1 MLVMTLV
8 SGCGGASGSQRWHD
22 NGPDDSAP
30 GTTSSPSAD
39 PPAPTP
45 APTGGPSTRPGD
57 YIARLPKFGPA
68 PPPQPVAIAPGPTA
82 PIFKRLP
89 VNQPVAFLTIDDG
102 WFQLPDDPRIMQ
114 AAHIP
119 FTMFL
124 IAPVAGRNPAFFQQ
138 LEGYGGGGAEQTQ
151 HPPQPE
157 GERYPVQLHAGCHA
171 GTCPAAHF

>member
-8 SGCGGASGSQRWHD
+8 SGCGGASVSQRWHD

-30 GTTSSPSAD
+30 SVTSGTSAD
-39 PPAPTP
+39 PPA
-45 APTGGPSTRPGD
+45 
-57 YIARLPKFGPA
+57 
-68 PPPQPVAIAPGPTA
+68 PTA

-124 IAPVAGRNPAFFQQ
+124 IGPVAARNPAFFQQ
-138 LEGYGGGGAEQTQ
+138 LEGYGGVVEDHTIT
-151 HPPQPE
+151 HPE
-157 GERYPVQLHAGCHA
+157 MKGK
-171 GTCPAAHF
+171 